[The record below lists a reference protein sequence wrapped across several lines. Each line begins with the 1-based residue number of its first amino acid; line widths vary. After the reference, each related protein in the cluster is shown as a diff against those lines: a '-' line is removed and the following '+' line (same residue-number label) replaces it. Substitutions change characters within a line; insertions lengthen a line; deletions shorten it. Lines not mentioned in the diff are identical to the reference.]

1 MHQELTNANPRLLPV
16 SWIASGLRKTLE
28 RTIHERYVAFEADHL
43 VIDSL
48 IEALN
53 DPEKIGILFPRRAL
67 FANVWKDLT
76 VLYWSRS
83 HKPNIFS

>member
-1 MHQELTNANPRLLPV
+1 MPTPVSCQSLGLLP
-16 SWIASGLRKTLE
+16 IRKTLE

-53 DPEKIGILFPRRAL
+53 DPEKIGILFPAQSPICKCVERPDGAML
-67 FANVWKDLT
+67 VAK
-76 VLYWSRS
+76 S
-83 HKPNIFS
+83 